1 MISFSTTIFFSHLIF
16 LRILQKIE
24 MLFFEYVVSIQP
36 TTLVTTRSQQ
46 PNSLTNNMSSNVT
59 QLDLSTFSAS
69 APSICIPRVFPNIT
83 KARVE
88 AIFRNLG
95 FGELE
100 QVDMVK
106 KTNAKGEKY
115 QRVFIHFKQW
125 NDDEQTRQAR
135 QMLLNDQQVKVVY
148 DDPWFWKLSASKSVR
163 PEDRPQRR
171 RRPAPFVDFTKPAVA
186 LEQGEVAPKKKSGG
200 RKPKLQLDTA
210 HAAPAEE

>member
-1 MISFSTTIFFSHLIF
+1 MHFTKNWNAFFWVGGKHSTNYSRDLQISY
-16 LRILQKIE
+16 K
-24 MLFFEYVVSIQP
+24 P
-36 TTLVTTRSQQ
+36 TQE
-46 PNSLTNNMSSNVT
+46 NNMSSNVT

-106 KTNAKGEKY
+106 KTNGKGEKY
-115 QRVFIHFKQW
+115 QRVFVHFKQW
-125 NDDEQTRQAR
+125 NDDEQTSQAR

-171 RRPAPFVDFTKPAVA
+171 RRPTPFVDFKQSSKSQPAPQMKSSS
-186 LEQGEVAPKKKSGG
+186 EPMEEVN
-200 RKPKLQLDTA
+200 
-210 HAAPAEE
+210 

>member
-1 MISFSTTIFFSHLIF
+1 
-16 LRILQKIE
+16 
-24 MLFFEYVVSIQP
+24 
-36 TTLVTTRSQQ
+36 
-46 PNSLTNNMSSNVT
+46 MSSNVT

-106 KTNAKGEKY
+106 KTNSKGEKY
-115 QRVFIHFKQW
+115 QRVFVHFKQW
-125 NDDEQTRQAR
+125 NDDEQTCQAR

-171 RRPAPFVDFTKPAVA
+171 RRPAPFVDFSKPAVA
-186 LEQGEVAPKKKSGG
+186 LEEGEVVPKKKSGG
-200 RKPKLQLDTA
+200 RKPKLQLDTNS
-210 HAAPAEE
+210 AAAAEE

>member
-1 MISFSTTIFFSHLIF
+1 
-16 LRILQKIE
+16 

-36 TTLVTTRSQQ
+36 TTLVTYRSRTNQTQ
-46 PNSLTNNMSSNVT
+46 ENNMSSNVT

-106 KTNAKGEKY
+106 KTNSKGEKY
-115 QRVFIHFKQW
+115 QRVFVHFKQW
-125 NDDEQTRQAR
+125 NDDEQTCQAR

-148 DDPWFWKLSASKSVR
+148 DDPWFWKIRASQQKPRVVTTR
-163 PEDRPQRR
+163 NR
-171 RRPAPFVDFTKPAVA
+171 RRPAPFIEFEPSQPVYINSLKNSIKDLEKENIA
-186 LEQGEVAPKKKSGG
+186 LKEAQIESTFWEALLAD
-200 RKPKLQLDTA
+200 RD
-210 HAAPAEE
+210 

>member
-115 QRVFIHFKQW
+115 QRVFVHFKQW

-135 QMLLNDQQVKVVY
+135 QMILNDQQVKVVY

>member
-1 MISFSTTIFFSHLIF
+1 
-16 LRILQKIE
+16 

-83 KARVE
+83 QARVE

-100 QVDMVK
+100 KVDMVK

-115 QRVFIHFKQW
+115 QRVFVHFKQW
-125 NDDEQTRQAR
+125 NDDEQTCQAR
-135 QMLLNDQQVKVVY
+135 QMLLNDQEVKVVY

-163 PEDRPQRR
+163 PENRPQRR
-171 RRPAPFVDFTKPAVA
+171 RRPAPFVDFSTSAA
-186 LEQGEVAPKKKSGG
+186 ASEELAEGEIKESAPKKKSGG
-200 RKPKLQLDTA
+200 RKPRLQLES
-210 HAAPAEE
+210 AATD